1 MKYIAELPFAAIR
14 DPQAWTAGRSLT
26 EWAVAVEA
34 AGFDAVAVTDHPF
47 PSDAWLSNGG
57 HHAFDP
63 FVILTAFGVATSTIR
78 LISDVLVAGYRNP
91 YLVAKSMASVDQLT
105 NGRLTLGIAAGYQRA
120 EFDALG
126 ASFEDRGGR
135 FDEAI
140 SAITAALSGQ
150 SVHSDGPHYPAHGH
164 TALPRPTQLPR
175 PPIWVGGNAP
185 AALRRAV
192 RLADG
197 WMPFHQS
204 THRVAISLA
213 PSLESLEELA
223 PRIATAQAQRADL
236 GLAPLEICVSI
247 FQHPLAPEDYRA
259 LAPVYAE
266 AGVTWIRVMTAAS
279 SMATSIPRLQSIAAA
294 LELAT
299 A

>member
-14 DPQAWTAGRSLT
+14 DPRTWTGARPIT
-26 EWAVAVEA
+26 DWAVAIEA

-47 PSDAWLSNGG
+47 PSDEWLANGG

-63 FVILTAFGVATSTIR
+63 FVILTAFGVATSRIR

-91 YLVAKSMASVDQLT
+91 YMVAKSMASLDQLT
-105 NGRLTLGIAAGYQRA
+105 NGRLTLGMAAGYQRA

-126 ASFEDRGGR
+126 ASFDDRGDR

-140 SAITAALSGQ
+140 AAITAALSGE
-150 SVHSDGPHYPAHGH
+150 SVDRDGPHYPAHGH
-164 TALPRPTQLPR
+164 TALPRPIQLPR

-185 AALRRAV
+185 AAMRRAV
-192 RLADG
+192 NLADG

-204 THRVAISLA
+204 KQRVAVSLA

-223 PRIATAQAQRADL
+223 PRIATAQSMRTDQGL
-236 GLAPLEICVSI
+236 GPLEICVSI
-247 FQHPLAPEDYRA
+247 FQHPLQPEDYVA
-259 LAPVYAE
+259 LAPTYAE

-279 SMATSIPRLQSIAAA
+279 TMDKSIDRMQAIANA
-294 LELAT
+294 LDLAR
-299 A
+299 